1 MSPLQIITKFSRFFI
16 CYLILFRLN
25 VRSLGPNVPLNTEVR
40 EGLCYPKML
49 SFGAVYLFKKV
60 LKYWILSCL
69 NSPSGTSL
77 KSSISAVVPKIVFR
91 IHVPEVICFP
101 VFIWLGIIHLVRTQ
115 HFPKKPTFLT
125 PWHVRNV
132 TFSENVA
139 YVLNE
144 WPLYMAP
151 ALFLRLLY
159 LIVVFISLSLACDWF
174 PGFFSDECSSM
185 SGAFVAGGMGPH
197 GSTRVFLFVG
207 SNLGL
212 YINHCLDWE
221 ELLPYVG
228 IWEPLSQRLFH
239 FINFCNILNCFG

>member
-1 MSPLQIITKFSRFFI
+1 MTGDYSFSTYATF
-16 CYLILFRLN
+16 
-25 VRSLGPNVPLNTEVR
+25 S
-40 EGLCYPKML
+40 
-49 SFGAVYLFKKV
+49 
-60 LKYWILSCL
+60 
-69 NSPSGTSL
+69 
-77 KSSISAVVPKIVFR
+77 
-91 IHVPEVICFP
+91 
-101 VFIWLGIIHLVRTQ
+101 
-115 HFPKKPTFLT
+115 KKPTFLT

-212 YINHCLDWE
+212 YINNCLDWE
-221 ELLPYVG
+221 GLLPYVG

>member
-1 MSPLQIITKFSRFFI
+1 MTGDYSFSTYATF
-16 CYLILFRLN
+16 
-25 VRSLGPNVPLNTEVR
+25 S
-40 EGLCYPKML
+40 
-49 SFGAVYLFKKV
+49 
-60 LKYWILSCL
+60 
-69 NSPSGTSL
+69 
-77 KSSISAVVPKIVFR
+77 
-91 IHVPEVICFP
+91 
-101 VFIWLGIIHLVRTQ
+101 
-115 HFPKKPTFLT
+115 KKPTFLT

-185 SGAFVAGGMGPH
+185 SGTFVVGGMGPH
-197 GSTRVFLFVG
+197 GSTRVSLFVG

-212 YINHCLDWE
+212 YINNCLDWE